1 LNFVVYEPMKFRLTH
16 TQAELVELFNYI
28 IVRRTFVPLNAFLT
42 NGFIA
47 VFLVIRAI
55 ANQIHVGCQ
64 IILYEGLMKHINR
77 FILFMRKH
85 KNQK

>member
-1 LNFVVYEPMKFRLTH
+1 M
-16 TQAELVELFNYI
+16 
-28 IVRRTFVPLNAFLT
+28 PLNAFLT

-47 VFLVIRAI
+47 VFLVTRAI